1 MTEKTFVEK
10 ITNIPVVGDIVD
22 IIFGT
27 PDLPDNAT
35 KSEAKEAYV
44 KAYKETDA
52 RTTSPDVTYTSSGI
66 TYRSTAG
73 DPISKSS
80 SQLRAAGF
88 TNESIAAFNAILQ
101 AAARNRSIG
110 NQFSQNGRTSPN
122 RRSNINIR
130 QGFTSVNMP
139 KLPFED
145 KKDTTTV

>member
-22 IIFGT
+22 IIFGS
-27 PDLPDNAT
+27 PEVKDGDT
-35 KSEAKEAYV
+35 KKSYV

-110 NQFSQNGRTSPN
+110 NQFSQSGRTTPN
-122 RRSNINIR
+122 RPSSVNIR

-139 KLPFED
+139 KLPFKD
-145 KKDTTTV
+145 KKDETAV

>member
-1 MTEKTFVEK
+1 MQEQQVLTLLT
-10 ITNIPVVGDIVD
+10 
-22 IIFGT
+22 
-27 PDLPDNAT
+27 
-35 KSEAKEAYV
+35 YV

-80 SQLRAAGF
+80 SQLRTAGF
-88 TNESIAAFNAILQ
+88 TNESIAAFNYLLQ
-101 AAARNRSIG
+101 LAARNKSIG
-110 NQFSQNGRTSPN
+110 NQFSQSGRTTPN
-122 RRSNINIR
+122 KQSRVNMR

-145 KKDTTTV
+145 KKDETVV